1 VEDLTRLPKENQRS
15 PIQDSLEEKVC
26 KTRSF
31 FSSHQK
37 LPLNWKRKH
46 SPDGQVYYYNT
57 ITNATTYN
65 LADVKQSSVT
75 KRRSL
80 LLGDNGVV
88 SVSGSEGIPFS
99 FIWCRKTVTDFPS
112 SSSSHLDS
120 WT

>member
-1 VEDLTRLPKENQRS
+1 M
-15 PIQDSLEEKVC
+15 
-26 KTRSF
+26 
-31 FSSHQK
+31 
-37 LPLNWKRKH
+37 NWKRKH

-99 FIWCRKTVTDFPS
+99 LSLITYGVGKPLPISPPHPQATWIPGPKRYVLLFCICCYLNCAIS
-112 SSSSHLDS
+112 
-120 WT
+120 